1 LVVSDD
7 SAANP
12 RSHRMTRIKSASVKR
27 LAIGGGAA
35 IALGALGVLA
45 WMTLLQP
52 APATPKIAQ
61 PGAPAPQ
68 IALPVIGG
76 GTSDLAADRGKVVL
90 VNFWATWCEPCKA
103 EMPGLQQLAD
113 ELRDQQFRLYSVDLQ
128 EDEAAIRAFE
138 REYGLNLYAVMDQD
152 GDATRA
158 YGVRALPSTFLI
170 DQRGMLHLQRLGPLL
185 PGGPETM
192 WSEPWLADQVRGL
205 LASG

>member
-1 LVVSDD
+1 
-7 SAANP
+7 
-12 RSHRMTRIKSASVKR
+12 VKR
-27 LAIGGGAA
+27 LAIGGGVVV
-35 IALGALGVLA
+35 ALGAVGVLA

-52 APATPKIAQ
+52 AQATPKIAQ
-61 PGAPAPQ
+61 PGGAAPQ
-68 IALPVIGG
+68 IALPVVGD

-113 ELRDQQFRLYSVDLQ
+113 ELRDEQFRLYSVDLQ

-138 REYGLNLYAVMDQD
+138 RQYGLNLYAVMDQD

-170 DQRGMLHLQRLGPLL
+170 DRRGTLHMQRLGPLL

-205 LASG
+205 LSSG